1 MPDATAAAARQRLY
15 RERVRAG
22 RWVIQIE
29 IWPDLIDALECAGF
43 APVADIGPAA
53 GIETREDA
61 AAAITAVLL
70 RWESSIDRLRPAG
83 MDVTHNGCGDATVVD
98 HPNRERNDHDDDP

>member
-1 MPDATAAAARQRLY
+1 MAMADATAAARQRLY

-43 APVADIGPAA
+43 APAA
-53 GIETREDA
+53 VIETRDDA
-61 AAAITAVLL
+61 AAAITAALL
-70 RWESSIDRLRPAG
+70 RWESNLNRLRPAG
-83 MDVTHNGCGDATVVD
+83 TPVIRNGGNDETVVD
-98 HPNRERNDHDDDP
+98 TSNHDPDNNP

>member
-1 MPDATAAAARQRLY
+1 MPDATAAARQRLH
-15 RERVRAG
+15 RQRARDG

-29 IWPDLIDALECAGF
+29 TYPDLIDALEIAGF
-43 APVADIGPAA
+43 GPDF

-70 RWESSIDRLRPAG
+70 RWESGIDRLRPAG
-83 MDVTHNGCGDATVVD
+83 VAVTRDEGNDRTVVNTS
-98 HPNRERNDHDDDP
+98 NRRIGRS

>member
-1 MPDATAAAARQRLY
+1 MPNTAAARQRLY

-43 APVADIGPAA
+43 APAADIGRDV

-70 RWESSIDRLRPAG
+70 RWESSIDRLRLAG
-83 MDVTHNGCGDATVVD
+83 MDVTRDGPGDETVVRPPESKD
-98 HPNRERNDHDDDP
+98 R